1 MNYTKNLLALSL
13 MLFYLQTHADETS
26 AELQKACVNEQV
38 GLHKGVKG
46 HVIEASNFS
55 EYCKCET
62 DYIVSRAT
70 KEQLNQISKKPAIKP
85 NWLPQLKSNAVK
97 SCTAQEKQITT

>member
-1 MNYTKNLLALSL
+1 MTSTKKLLVLTF
-13 MLFYLQTHADETS
+13 MLFCLQSRADETS
-26 AELQKACVNEQV
+26 ADLQKACVNEQV

-46 HVIEASNFS
+46 HVIEVSNFS

-70 KEQLNQISKKPAIKP
+70 KEQLNQISKKPATKP